1 MQVELFMVIGY
12 VLMSSAIG
20 VFAAGS
26 LAQLAMRADGNTEV
40 QPFVRASYV
49 ASTALMVG
57 GAACTLLHL
66 GNIGYFYGILTNFG
80 SWLTR
85 ESWLVGGFAA
95 MCVAASVLA
104 VRGGAR
110 KPLAIVGV
118 LGMIA
123 GTLLLFSMSM
133 AYMTAHAIPSWNDMG
148 VLVTNLAEM
157 FALGSAAALLLVS
170 FFGSDDRVRAGAL
183 RKGLSIAA
191 IVASVGALLA
201 FVSYFATLT
210 LLPDTSVVM
219 NASNTGFAVA
229 KMALLAIAV
238 AAAIALERKAR
249 TAVSLPLVATFAV
262 CVLASDVLSRILHFT
277 LATHIPLVF

>member
-123 GTLLLFSMSM
+123 GVHDGARNS
-133 AYMTAHAIPSWNDMG
+133 
-148 VLVTNLAEM
+148 LVERYGRARYQPRRDVC
-157 FALGSAAALLLVS
+157 AW
-170 FFGSDDRVRAGAL
+170 FGSG
-183 RKGLSIAA
+183 IAT
-191 IVASVGALLA
+191 G
-201 FVSYFATLT
+201 
-210 LLPDTSVVM
+210 VVFWI
-219 NASNTGFAVA
+219 G
-229 KMALLAIAV
+229 
-238 AAAIALERKAR
+238 
-249 TAVSLPLVATFAV
+249 
-262 CVLASDVLSRILHFT
+262 
-277 LATHIPLVF
+277 